1 MIIFFFQEYRFI
13 VALKKRE
20 YINISGCK
28 FKQSKLLSTI
38 FEMPM
43 HSKPELAI
51 NPYYS
56 AVKKQAPPLDWVF
69 AELVELRG
77 LKERLFSRG
86 ASF

>member
-1 MIIFFFQEYRFI
+1 
-13 VALKKRE
+13 
-20 YINISGCK
+20 
-28 FKQSKLLSTI
+28 
-38 FEMPM
+38 MPM

-56 AVKKQAPPLDWVF
+56 AVYKQAPPIDWVF
-69 AELVELRG
+69 AEHVELRG